1 MSTFS
6 FIAGNLVK
14 RPFNFQYKDI
24 LAHYPFN
31 PNSKEIA
38 NFIQF
43 RKNFIKYEEKTPF
56 LPMNSVLSKAGGDFR
71 IMR

>member
-1 MSTFS
+1 MIFDHLKCIRLRITTIDFLSLL
-6 FIAGNLVK
+6 N
-14 RPFNFQYKDI
+14 
-24 LAHYPFN
+24 PFN
-31 PNSKEIA
+31 PNSKKIA

-56 LPMNSVLSKAGGDFR
+56 LPMNSVLGKAGGDFR